1 MKSLRINVITP
12 NFTKY
17 FEDVNLININTV
29 AGELSILP
37 EHYPLISSFDAT
49 KVIIKK
55 NKEKIIA
62 FAGDGLLNVKENEI
76 ILICSAFTLKGDIDI
91 ERAKKSLERAKNR
104 LNNDNPSIDKS
115 RANLSKKRALLRIKI
130 YEEKD

>member
-1 MKSLRINVITP
+1 MKSLKINVITP
-12 NFTKY
+12 TFTKS
-17 FEDVNLININTV
+17 FEDVSLLNINTV
-29 AGELSILP
+29 GGELTILP

-55 NKEKIIA
+55 NKDKILA

-76 ILICSAFTLKGDIDI
+76 ILICSAFTLKDDIDI
-91 ERAKKSLERAKNR
+91 ERAKKSLERAENR
-104 LNNDNPSIDKS
+104 LNSNDPSIDKA

-130 YEEKD
+130 SEEKA